1 MSSRQLRKLQKQK
14 ELQELHAQNPA
25 GDDESSEDDRPIQ
38 RPRASLF
45 SGFATLGDQDDQ
57 DDDAD
62 HDEKEEESVE
72 ASTNPTVEP
81 DRAETPKS
89 SSKKSKKKKKK
100 AKKPEAPL
108 TKAEA
113 VPQSGPDEIDEALRE
128 LDLSKN
134 PGQEIHDKHSLTKP
148 YERICEL
155 LSVNTYHL
163 KVINEMRNLFGRE
176 AIAAAQSE
184 EDQEQARSR
193 RQRRALEQEVDL
205 ETYFK
210 GQPGKSLP
218 EITLRRNPFLVGKET
233 WPRAS
238 TEGLT
243 MEQLKAKEG
252 QLADKPGTIEF
263 RFAHDDKYNMLEMKF
278 FELVQMYDPMRI
290 VHFLH
295 VHPYHISSLIQASKI
310 AKQDQNAA
318 LSADLCERALFTF
331 GRVSLSTF
339 RQKIEQGKARLCFRR
354 PENRQFW
361 LAGYHYLKNLI
372 MKGTYRTA
380 LEWAKLLLSIDHG
393 DPYGII
399 HYIHPLAIR
408 AHESKWFIDLCDSEL
423 LQVDRAAQDAP
434 DYIRQTLVLA
444 KLQQKDAAGAKELLV
459 KGMERL
465 PWLYSHLF
473 KSLNLDVPKAIWGM
487 QPRNRDEELY
497 TSLYIHQTKGL
508 WDNAQAIS
516 LLKEAASEAKRVD
529 VNKTFPFPPVVKD
542 NLARFVYLL
551 EIPSLIG
558 LIPRDLLNTSTN
570 WEFDPLPPPFAEN
583 IFSYESQ
590 KQPLSPPPPDEENS
604 RTRLHHMN
612 REILLAG
619 FLADAP
625 MDIRQQLQQDM
636 DTMDDTD
643 DDDDDDDD
651 GDEEEEEEEGDEDGD
666 DDRELNEH
674 HPYILR
680 MVQNYMRVFGVGTAA
695 GEFRNTTSDGMP
707 GAWRDGE
714 STEDDMPPLIPAE
727 DGSDMPPLIPAE
739 DGSDMPPLIPAE
751 DENDA
756 GDDSDEE
763 MPESR

>member
-1 MSSRQLRKLQKQK
+1 MSTRQLRRLQKQK
-14 ELQELHAQNPA
+14 ELQELQAHSPA
-25 GDDESSEDDRPIQ
+25 GDDESSDDDRPVQ
-38 RPRASLF
+38 KPRTSLF
-45 SGFATLGDQDDQ
+45 SGFSALGDQDDQ

-62 HDEKEEESVE
+62 RDEKEESVE
-72 ASTNPTVEP
+72 VSTNPVIEP
-81 DRAETPKS
+81 DRTETPKS
-89 SSKKSKKKKKK
+89 SSKKSRKKKKK
-100 AKKPEAPL
+100 AKKSEATPIN
-108 TKAEA
+108 AEA
-113 VPQSGPDEIDEALRE
+113 VPQTGPDEIEEALRE
-128 LDLSKN
+128 LDLSK
-134 PGQEIHDKHSLTKP
+134 QSRQDIHDERSLAKP

-155 LSVNTYHL
+155 LSINTYHL

-184 EDQEQARSR
+184 EGQEQTRSR
-193 RQRRALEQEVDL
+193 RQGQALPEHVDL
-205 ETYFK
+205 ETYLK

-218 EITLRRNPFLVGKET
+218 EVTLRRNPFLAGKES

-243 MEQLKAKEG
+243 MEQVKDKEG
-252 QLADKPGTIEF
+252 ELADKPGTIEF
-263 RFAHDDKYNMLEMKF
+263 RFAHDVKYNMLEMKF
-278 FELVQMYDPMRI
+278 FELVQLYDPMRI

-295 VHPYHISSLIQASKI
+295 LHPYHISSLIQVSRI

-331 GRVSLSTF
+331 GRASISSF
-339 RQKIEQGKARLCFRR
+339 RQKIEQGKARFSFKR

-423 LQVDRAAQDAP
+423 LHVDQSAQDAA

-444 KLQQKDAAGAKELLV
+444 KLQQKDTTGAKALLV
-459 KGMERL
+459 EGMERL

-487 QPRNRDEELY
+487 QPRNRDEELH
-497 TSLYIHQTKGL
+497 TSVYIHQTKGL
-508 WDNAQAIS
+508 WDNTQAIS

-529 VNKTFPFPPVVKD
+529 ASKTFPFPPTVKV

-558 LIPRDLLNTSTN
+558 LIPRDLLDTSTN
-570 WEFDPLPPPFAEN
+570 WEFDPLPPPLTEN

-590 KQPLSPPPPDEENS
+590 KQPFDPPPDEGGF
-604 RTRLHHMN
+604 RTMLHGE
-612 REILLAG
+612 RQGLQQLLAQAR
-619 FLADAP
+619 LAGAPIDVQQELEQAIDAI
-625 MDIRQQLQQDM
+625 DGVDG
-636 DTMDDTD
+636 DHDED
-643 DDDDDDDD
+643 DDDND
-651 GDEEEEEEEGDEDGD
+651 GED
-666 DDRELNEH
+666 DDRDSDETPERDFSSRFL
-674 HPYILR
+674 PGAIQALLDLLGPIQ
-680 MVQNYMRVFGVGTAA
+680 VSGA
-695 GEFRNTTSDGMP
+695 TSDSMP
-707 GAWRDGE
+707 GGWHDE
-714 STEDDMPPLIPAE
+714 EPTDDEMPPLIPSTEE
-727 DGSDMPPLIPAE
+727 DDASVPI
-739 DGSDMPPLIPAE
+739 
-751 DENDA
+751 NDRHNA
-756 GDDSDEE
+756 GDDTDDE
-763 MPESR
+763 MPELQ